1 MKNSSTPN
9 DFPTKKQLLDAG
21 RLDLVTAISNTG
33 GWLAFGWD
41 DDDQDHPPH
50 PHFDDDAEQQ
60 QEDTGGG
67 VDGILTRL
75 HNHRIRT
82 HQEYKAHHVAVQPTF
97 DVSPCC
103 FPDKSTPR
111 GVSTTYFSDFQGYED
126 QLHYAQGSAV
136 YSFPWSLLK
145 IYYIL
150 HGFGIHLTRWCHS
163 SKDLCPLRWQVTSA
177 GDNDLKMM
185 DLCSPVVVEPFRY
198 LFRMSLLFAWISAS
212 MCVGACSGMHT
223 GHMHRFQFCATLVTK
238 IFSSNLNQVHDSS
251 ASELQQLSDV
261 WEFQENELMKAED
274 KLRSIRSKLAVFE
287 GKIALSVTYAFPLPV
302 CLFVLYNTRCS
313 QYLVF
318 SDTQKLVEEKQRRID
333 SARRLRTTCIFWTH
347 SASEVLLVGSFDGWT
362 SQIKMEKTST
372 GIFSSSL
379 KLYPGRYEASNLLNK
394 YKTVYVIK
402 FIVDGIWRVD
412 PMLPVVH
419 INGLKGVG
427 GKHNRD
433 KGFLQRDPIPC
444 IAGISEMNPFTG
456 L

>member
-1 MKNSSTPN
+1 MKNSDTPN

-41 DDDQDHPPH
+41 DDDQDPPH
-50 PHFDDDAEQQ
+50 PHFDTTSSLYDDAEQ
-60 QEDTGGG
+60 DTGGGGGG

-75 HNHRIRT
+75 HNHRMRS
-82 HQEYKAHHVAVQPTF
+82 HQEYKAHHVA
-97 DVSPCC
+97 
-103 FPDKSTPR
+103 DKSTPR
-111 GVSTTYFSDFQGYED
+111 EVSTTYFSDFQAAEIDYGKED
-126 QLHYAQGSAV
+126 SHDKIQQLHEISPDHIRSRLQHMELELSSALHSLRSKSLTLNSEVSNCFLLSSSCDHFCELWDMRINCIMHRAQRFTHFHGRYQKSTTYFMALV
-136 YSFPWSLLK
+136 VIKKANILVLILTIIEILDTKGGVILPK
-145 IYYIL
+145 ICVL
-150 HGFGIHLTRWCHS
+150 
-163 SKDLCPLRWQVTSA
+163 
-177 GDNDLKMM
+177 GDG
-185 DLCSPVVVEPFRY
+185 RY

-223 GHMHRFQFCATLVTK
+223 GRMHRFQFCATLVTK
-238 IFSSNLNQVHDSS
+238 VFSSNLNQVHDSS

-287 GKIALSVTYAFPLPV
+287 GKIALSVTE
-302 CLFVLYNTRCS
+302 
-313 QYLVF
+313 
-318 SDTQKLVEEKQRRID
+318 TQKLVEEKQRRID
-333 SARRLRTTCIFWTH
+333 SAHRTLKLLRTTCIFWTH

-379 KLYPGRYEASNLLNK
+379 KLYPGRYE
-394 YKTVYVIK
+394 IK

-419 INGLKGVG
+419 INGYENNSLVV
-427 GKHNRD
+427 R
-433 KGFLQRDPIPC
+433 
-444 IAGISEMNPFTG
+444 E
-456 L
+456 